1 MIFFQLLHIRAGLL
15 FFPFCHLFPSAIFSL
30 CIFPLSLP
38 FTLLRCF
45 HSPHLLSCILP
56 YPALLT
62 LSALPVLLTLLTLS
76 VLPVLSAN
84 PLVFNVLCY
93 MPAPQSTQAYI
104 VIF

>member
-1 MIFFQLLHIRAGLL
+1 MIFFQLLHIGVD
-15 FFPFCHLFPSAIFSL
+15 FYSFPLCHLFPLPSFPSA
-30 CIFPLSLP
+30 IFPLSLP

-62 LSALPVLLTLLTLS
+62 LSALSVLLTLLTLS
-76 VLPVLSAN
+76 VLLILSAN
-84 PLVFNVLCY
+84 PLVFNALRY

>member
-1 MIFFQLLHIRAGLL
+1 MIFFQLLHIGVD
-15 FFPFCHLFPSAIFSL
+15 FYSFPSAIFSL

-45 HSPHLLSCILP
+45 HSPHLLSRILP
-56 YPALLT
+56 YPAMLT
-62 LSALPVLLTLLTLS
+62 LSA
-76 VLPVLSAN
+76 LPVLSAN
-84 PLVFNVLCY
+84 PLVLNALCY